1 MKRKL
6 IGTVEAV
13 TPVLSGDLSPTRTLN
28 GTIRAFGSL
37 SGEIVNP
44 SAIYVYDYE
53 RLTNKPKINGV
64 EVVSEK
70 SIEDYGMEEMT
81 NFEIED
87 MMED

>member
-1 MKRKL
+1 M
-6 IGTVEAV
+6 
-13 TPVLSGDLSPTRTLN
+13 
-28 GTIRAFGSL
+28 
-37 SGEIVNP
+37 NP
-44 SAIYVYDYE
+44 SAIYIYDYE